1 MSFLG
6 ILELQG
12 NLKKLEICFTRYL
25 SHTGFLLAQSGMSGA
40 SSHSLSQSRP
50 GLPYLFASSEA
61 GTRAHQAVTP
71 QFPYMVSE
79 QAVELGVVIKCDFV

>member
-1 MSFLG
+1 MSFPG
-6 ILELQG
+6 KPELEF
-12 NLKKLEICFTRYL
+12 NLKKFEICFTRYL
-25 SHTGFLLAQSGMSGA
+25 SHAAFLLAQSGKSGD

-61 GTRAHQAVTP
+61 GTRAYQAVTP

-79 QAVELGVVIKCDFV
+79 QDVELGVVIKCDFV